1 MLSQYGKLRPTNGQ
15 DRLVGLGHPSKF
27 QRGSRLGFVTATT
40 SLDASQPN
48 FAPSLAVCW
57 AGILYTHFRVGGSN
71 GILPGAK
78 FTLRPSI
85 AFSCIGS
92 VTARQSRSWR
102 QPNFAACYNFL
113 QGIELTNFRSSSFS
127 RPGAKAPI
135 NEFRQL
141 SWKIHCKWNK

>member
-1 MLSQYGKLRPTNGQ
+1 MVNFGPLTPEIDWR
-15 DRLVGLGHPSKF
+15 V
-27 QRGSRLGFVTATT
+27 
-40 SLDASQPN
+40 LDIQAN
-48 FAPSLAVCW
+48 FNR
-57 AGILYTHFRVGGSN
+57 FRVLASLLHRRRSTEINQTLHDVWPSPGLAHYIYIY
-71 GILPGAK
+71 ILPGAK

-113 QGIELTNFRSSSFS
+113 QGMELTNFRSSSFS